1 MLGGND
7 IVREGN
13 VSVMSSYYDAVNVVD
28 GCAIVCIVYTLM
40 IR

>member
-28 GCAIVCIVYTLM
+28 GRAIVYIVCTLM